1 METEIAFLASGFDEV
16 LIYSSAASTETK
28 RDLPDNVC
36 STVFSNRLSKWD
48 KLKALTGFFS
58 NEFRSEKKR
67 VREVYKQEW
76 SRGIR
81 NTALISL
88 FIGKRWKQE
97 LEKEI
102 ERSKGIDLTF
112 YSYWCTDTALGLA
125 LLSQSNPSVK
135 TLSRVHGW
143 DLYFEATSFNYQPY
157 RELIAHNLTC
167 LYPISRKGEC
177 YIRDRWKVNPN
188 ALRMARLGTRE
199 VNEVQPNRIRNI
211 LVSCS
216 NLIPLKRV
224 SLIAESLK
232 YVDQVDLEWYHFGDG
247 PRRAKIDKLVEMSR
261 REGVKIHLMGRK
273 SNDEILRWFEENAPN
288 LFINVSTT
296 EGIPVSIMEAMSF
309 GTPVFATDVGG
320 TSEIVSNENGR
331 LLKPDITPAEL
342 GRMIQEFFLLNRED
356 GLVMRSNAREMWRK
370 RYNASV
376 NYKQFVE
383 EILE

>member
-1 METEIAFLASGFDEV
+1 METELPFLANGFDEV
-16 LIYSSAASTETK
+16 FIYSSAHSTITK
-28 RDLPDNVC
+28 RDLPENVK
-36 STVFSNRLSKWD
+36 SVLFSIKLSNWD
-48 KLKALTGFFS
+48 KLKALTGVFS
-58 NEFRSEKKR
+58 MEFRTEKKR

-88 FIGKRWKQE
+88 FIGKRWKNE

-125 LLSQSNPSVK
+125 LLSQSNPAVK
-135 TLSRVHGW
+135 TISRVHGW
-143 DLYFEATSFNYQPY
+143 DLYFEATAFNYQPY

-167 LYPISRKGEC
+167 LYPISRKGER

-199 VNEVQPNRIRNI
+199 VKEVQSNRKRNI
-211 LVSCS
+211 VVSCS

-224 SLIAESLK
+224 SLIAESLQ

-247 PRRAKIDKLVEMSR
+247 PKREKIEKLSEMSR

-288 LFINVSTT
+288 LFINVSES
-296 EGIPVSIMEAMSF
+296 EGVPVSIMEAMSF

-331 LLKPDITPAEL
+331 LLQPDITPEEL
-342 GRMIQEFFLLNRED
+342 GGMIQAFFLKYDDRF
-356 GLVMRSNAREMWRK
+356 VKRSNAFETWK
-370 RYNASV
+370 TKYNASV
-376 NYKQFVE
+376 NYKRFVE
-383 EILE
+383 EIVG